1 MTYAQVILPLPLQ
14 GGFTYEV
21 PPEAERQLRIGAR
34 VIVPF
39 GRRKFYT
46 GIVDSVSDRKPEG
59 YELKAIAAVLDS
71 GSLIIKRPQIQLWNW
86 IADYYLKNSRRS
98 DEGRSAGRSQSG
110 ERNIRRAGA

>member
-71 GSLIIKRPQIQLWNW
+71 GSPIIKRPQIQLWNW
-86 IADYYLKNSRRS
+86 IADY
-98 DEGRSAGRSQSG
+98 
-110 ERNIRRAGA
+110 